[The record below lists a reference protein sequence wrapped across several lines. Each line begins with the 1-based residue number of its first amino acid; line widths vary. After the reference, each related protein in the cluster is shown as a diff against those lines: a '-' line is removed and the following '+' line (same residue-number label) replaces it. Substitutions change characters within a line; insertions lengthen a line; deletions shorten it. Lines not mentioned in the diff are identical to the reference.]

1 MSDLNDRTK
10 LLKAEDLARMLNVNT
25 KTVYRLRIPQ
35 VRIRVRTIRWK
46 LEDVEK
52 FIADRYDEAA

>member
-10 LLKAEDLARMLNVNT
+10 LLKAEDVARMLNVNT